1 MSVSGVRIPPT
12 ARPIATTDEGWATS
26 VRLVTERAR
35 SRWTG
40 LARADVENL
49 RSLRP
54 TQSLAELFAADPRRG
69 DRFTVECAGL
79 VVDLSRNLWDDRT
92 RDALIALAERA
103 EVGDGFRRLA
113 AGERLNVSEN
123 RPVGHLA
130 LRSSRRDDVGV
141 DGSSVRD
148 EVESTLDRMASFVH
162 AVTFGDVRG
171 STGRTFT
178 DVVNIGI
185 GGSDL
190 GPAMAHDALREF
202 RVTGLRCRFVANLDA
217 ADIEANLADL
227 DPETTLVVVAS
238 KTFTTLET
246 MANATVARRWLSA
259 ALGEAG
265 AIDHLVAVT
274 ANPSAADEFGVGRV
288 FPFWEWVG
296 GRYSVGSSIGLS
308 LMLAVGP
315 THFRDFLEGMA
326 EVDDHVLASEAS
338 ANAPLLVA
346 LLGVWYRDA
355 LGLSTKAVLPYS
367 HDLRRLPAYLQQLD
381 MESNGKSTRLDGSTV
396 DVDTG
401 PIVWGEPGTNSQH
414 AFFQLLHQGTTVVP
428 VDLIGFARAGST
440 SASMFA
446 NLLAQA
452 NVLAFGRPADRVPD
466 DARRPHRVFAGNRPS
481 TLILADRL
489 DPRTLGRIVA
499 FYEHVVFVQG
509 LLWGINSFDQ
519 WGVELGKEVA
529 RDLLP
534 LLERP
539 AGGDSSSLDSS
550 TRRAVEWFVARRDVV
565 RSDAAEGLS

>member
-12 ARPIATTDEGWATS
+12 ARPIATTDAGRATS

-79 VVDLSRNLWDDRT
+79 VVDLSRNLWDDRL

-274 ANPSAADEFGVGRV
+274 ANPSAADEFGVGRQV
-288 FPFWEWVG
+288 DFSEGPARGVDGHTGPGAAGGGVPGLRGEEEGQAAGEQQRVERPWSGHTGGADERKRKTGAARDFQWACCFWGWVG
-296 GRYSVGSSIGLS
+296 GCFIVS
-308 LMLAVGP
+308 LG
-315 THFRDFLEGMA
+315 
-326 EVDDHVLASEAS
+326 
-338 ANAPLLVA
+338 
-346 LLGVWYRDA
+346 
-355 LGLSTKAVLPYS
+355 
-367 HDLRRLPAYLQQLD
+367 
-381 MESNGKSTRLDGSTV
+381 
-396 DVDTG
+396 
-401 PIVWGEPGTNSQH
+401 
-414 AFFQLLHQGTTVVP
+414 
-428 VDLIGFARAGST
+428 
-440 SASMFA
+440 
-446 NLLAQA
+446 
-452 NVLAFGRPADRVPD
+452 
-466 DARRPHRVFAGNRPS
+466 
-481 TLILADRL
+481 
-489 DPRTLGRIVA
+489 
-499 FYEHVVFVQG
+499 
-509 LLWGINSFDQ
+509 
-519 WGVELGKEVA
+519 
-529 RDLLP
+529 
-534 LLERP
+534 
-539 AGGDSSSLDSS
+539 
-550 TRRAVEWFVARRDVV
+550 
-565 RSDAAEGLS
+565 